1 MVPVISL
8 SLFFFKLLA
17 QDFSTV
23 HRGAFLVK
31 EFYFLVLQRIVTPF
45 KEPKVM
51 RMTAAGVAKIANVNS
66 KGRQQII
73 TRTMM
78 MVVVVVM
85 MLVMVVG

>member
-1 MVPVISL
+1 M
-8 SLFFFKLLA
+8 
-17 QDFSTV
+17 
-23 HRGAFLVK
+23 
-31 EFYFLVLQRIVTPF
+31 TPF

-66 KGRQQII
+66 KGGQQII

>member
-1 MVPVISL
+1 MVPVILSL
-8 SLFFFKLLA
+8 SLFKLLA

-31 EFYFLVLQRIVTPF
+31 EFYFLVLQRTVTPF

-51 RMTAAGVAKIANVNS
+51 RMTAAGGGQNS
-66 KGRQQII
+66 KCQLKRRQQII

-85 MLVMVVG
+85 MLV